1 MNIFVFLCY
10 VCLKSYDESIHLAGE
25 ETVQH
30 SMKRLAVLL
39 LLLFG
44 GSADAYSSGAPSTAC
59 SSLTPGHGG
68 SPQPSSSP
76 YTLDLSIFDLY
87 DDGITIYYY
96 EPGQTYQ
103 CKNLAFNVSCH
114 TCRDSSYAVTLSG
127 GGTTFRGFLLQARL
141 TADDATLTGTF
152 SNPVSG
158 SQLSSCSPPAVSSN
172 QNTLDALASFKKLPV
187 P

>member
-1 MNIFVFLCY
+1 M
-10 VCLKSYDESIHLAGE
+10 SAYDESIHLAGE

-68 SPQPSSSP
+68 SPQSSSSP
-76 YTLDLSIFDLY
+76 YTLDLSIFDFN
-87 DDGITIYYY
+87 DSNYYY

-103 CKNLAFNVSCH
+103 CKNLAFNVGCH
-114 TCRDSSYAVTLSG
+114 TCRDSSCAVTLSG

-158 SQLSSCSPPAVSSN
+158 SQLSSCSPTPAVSSN
-172 QNTLDALASFKKLPV
+172 QNTFDALASLKYSLPRELYY
-187 P
+187 